1 MNKIRALILCM
12 GVLCL
17 NQAAFAVSEAFEGEI
32 YPVEKLRPVDSVPK
46 LKVGDA
52 APDFEL
58 PAVAGGSVKLSDY
71 RDKKNVVISFI
82 PAAWTPVCSDQ
93 WPGYSIIEDLF
104 AAHNAILLGIS
115 VDNIPTLYAWTGKM
129 GKLWFPV
136 LSDFWP
142 HGAVAD
148 RYGVLRSNGTAERAI
163 FIIDTNGVIRYIN
176 VNDINRRPPLD
187 EIIAALAKLNP

>member
-1 MNKIRALILCM
+1 MKECSVAVIALIALCFS
-12 GVLCL
+12 
-17 NQAAFAVSEAFEGEI
+17 QPAFAVSEAFEGEI
-32 YPVEKLRPVDSVPK
+32 YPVEKLKPVDSIPK
-46 LKVGDA
+46 LKAGDT

-58 PAVAGGSVKLSDY
+58 PAVAGGMVKLSTY
-71 RDKKNVVISFI
+71 RDKKNVVISFV

-93 WPGYSIIEDLF
+93 WPGYNIIEDLF

-163 FIIDTNGVIRYIN
+163 FIIDTKGVIRYIN

-187 EIIAALAKLNP
+187 EIIAALEKLNP

>member
-1 MNKIRALILCM
+1 MNKVSALIICI

-17 NQAAFAVSEAFEGEI
+17 NQTIFAASEVFQGSI
-32 YPVEKLRPVDSVPK
+32 YQVGPLKPIDSVPK
-46 LKVGDA
+46 LREGDT

-58 PAVAGGSVKLSDY
+58 PAVAGGTVKLSDY
-71 RDKKNVVISFI
+71 RYKKNVVISFV

-93 WPGYSIIEDLF
+93 WPGYNIVEDIF
-104 AAHNAILLGIS
+104 TSHNAILLGIS

-129 GKLWFPV
+129 GKLWFPI

-163 FIIDTNGVIRYIN
+163 FIIDTKGIIRYIN

-187 EIIAALAKLNP
+187 EIVAALKKLNS